1 MFDERDDEARVR
13 FPPARFFYFPIAAP
27 ESYVIA
33 DADRSATHST
43 SLPFKREREVHC
55 KGPRLFCQTTPDG
68 AQHLSGH
75 LGRIILAQQFSAHG
89 FGFGLTT
96 SRRLWW
102 ET

>member
-43 SLPFKREREVHC
+43 SLPFKRER
-55 KGPRLFCQTTPDG
+55 G
-68 AQHLSGH
+68 AL
-75 LGRIILAQQFSAHG
+75 
-89 FGFGLTT
+89 
-96 SRRLWW
+96 
-102 ET
+102 